1 MPYRAK
7 VPATPP
13 RETRTSEFRV
23 GALSC
28 QNLLQL

>member
-13 RETRTSEFRV
+13 RETRTKEFSW
-23 GALSC
+23 ATSSY
-28 QNLLQL
+28 

>member
-13 RETRTSEFRV
+13 RETRTKDFSWATF
-23 GALSC
+23 SY
-28 QNLLQL
+28 

>member
-13 RETRTSEFRV
+13 RETRTKEFSW
-23 GALSC
+23 ATFSYLC
-28 QNLLQL
+28 L

>member
-13 RETRTSEFRV
+13 SETRTKEFRV

-28 QNLLQL
+28 RSL